1 MPIRLT
7 SSILLTAAL
16 LPALLLGAC
25 ARDTGE
31 YPSLARRPAERL
43 TATFDAPPA
52 PVAVVL
58 PAPGPAVIGQIGPL
72 VSAAQRADA
81 KFRQREPR
89 ARSLVGSSSGAKMG
103 SELWAVAT
111 IAVSELEVARA
122 EGMLALADLDTLYN
136 DTRVRGEEPGAIGA
150 ARDTVTGLIGRQD
163 QVLGELRGR
172 LGS

>member
-7 SSILLTAAL
+7 TSIMPSAML
-16 LPALLLGAC
+16 LPVLLLGAC

-43 TATFDAPPA
+43 TATFDAPTA
-52 PVAVVL
+52 PVVVVL
-58 PAPGPAVIGQIGPL
+58 PAPSAAVTGQIGPL
-72 VSAAQRADA
+72 VNAAQRADV

>member
-1 MPIRLT
+1 MPIRPT
-7 SSILLTAAL
+7 ASILLTAAL
-16 LPALLLGAC
+16 VPALLLGAC

-43 TATFDAPPA
+43 TATFDAPTAPA
-52 PVAVVL
+52 AVVL
-58 PAPGPAVIGQIGPL
+58 PAPGPAVIGQLGPL

-89 ARSLVGSSSGAKMG
+89 ARSLVRSSSGAKMG
-103 SELWAVAT
+103 SESWAVAT
-111 IAVSELEVARA
+111 TAVSELVVARA
-122 EGMLALADLDTLYN
+122 EAMVALADLDTLYN
-136 DTRVRGEEPGAIGA
+136 DTRVHGEDPGAIGA

-163 QVLGELRGR
+163 QVLGELRSW

>member
-1 MPIRLT
+1 MPVPLPNP
-7 SSILLTAAL
+7 ILLAAAL
-16 LPALLLGAC
+16 LPTLLLGAC

-52 PVAVVL
+52 PAVVVL
-58 PAPGPAVIGQIGPL
+58 PPPSSSVTGQISPL

-89 ARSLVGSSSGAKMG
+89 ARSLVGSSGGARMG
-103 SELWAVAT
+103 SESWAVAT

-122 EGMLALADLDTLYN
+122 EAMLALADLDTLYN
-136 DTRVRGEEPGAIGA
+136 DTRVRGEDPGAIGA
-150 ARDTVTGLIGRQD
+150 ARDTVTGLIERQD